1 MASDIPLEQVLQ
13 MRNQGLTND
22 QIIQNL
28 QRYGYPLNLINNAI
42 NQADIKEGITTTQ
55 YQMGMDSPPPLSAVP
70 MQQAQPQRQQ
80 RPGQASPPAFGSG
93 HDTEVGVEE
102 EERIHEVAE
111 AIIEEKWS
119 SLIENVSKILEWKDT
134 AESRLTKMEQSIED
148 LRHNFDKLHEGVLGR
163 LGEYDTTMK
172 DIGTELKALEK
183 VFQKI
188 LPGFVDNVQELSRI
202 TERMRGT
209 GTKKQ

>member
-70 MQQAQPQRQQ
+70 MQQGQQQRQQ
-80 RPGQASPPAFGSG
+80 RSGHASSAFGSS
-93 HDTEVGVEE
+93 HDSDVGVEE

-134 AESRLTKMEQSIED
+134 AESRLTKMEQSIEE

-202 TERMRGT
+202 TERMRGA
-209 GTKKQ
+209 GAKKQ